1 MLHFRPVWIPA
12 IPSIGRS
19 CAPEVRCFPSTG
31 YFRSYLARAAP
42 AALAALV
49 TCCFLFSA
57 ENRQAS
63 EGTRVCLSLKGK
75 YIEAIMGTCSFPY
88 GTYPGYVRDW
98 CAESGQACSASRG
111 RGQ

>member
-1 MLHFRPVWIPA
+1 MLHFQPVRIPV
-12 IPSIGRS
+12 IRSIARS
-19 CAPEVRCFPSTG
+19 CEPGVRCFLRTD
-31 YFRSYLARAAP
+31 YFRSYLAQVTSV
-42 AALAALV
+42 ALAALV
-49 TCCFLFSA
+49 TCCFLLFA
-57 ENRQAS
+57 ENRQTS
-63 EGTRVCLSLKGK
+63 EGTRVGLSLKGK